1 MGLAK
6 HDGEFEAAGQASV
19 DPRELIAALRR
30 PASPKLG
37 NRSETIA
44 NCLSGQDG
52 WRDAAVRLGGAF
64 ASIAA
69 ATGLTDGKQ

>member
-19 DPRELIAALRR
+19 DPRELFAALRR
-30 PASPKLG
+30 PVLAKFG
-37 NRSETIA
+37 NRTEAIA

-52 WRDAAVRLGGAF
+52 WRDAATRLGNAF
-64 ASIAA
+64 AATASG
-69 ATGLTDGKQ
+69 TGLTDGKE